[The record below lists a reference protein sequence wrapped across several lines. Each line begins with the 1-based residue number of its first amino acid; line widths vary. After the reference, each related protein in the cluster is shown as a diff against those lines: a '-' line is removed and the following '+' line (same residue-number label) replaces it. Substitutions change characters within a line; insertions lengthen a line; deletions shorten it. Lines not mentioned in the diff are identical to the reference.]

1 MTAATRVPAVGGTR
15 TVPAPDPI
23 AADYLLLAL
32 RLDQHVPGLIDAYYG
47 PASLK
52 AQVDLESRRPAA
64 ALRDDAAAQRERV
77 ATEVAE
83 ADRRTWL
90 TAQLVAL
97 ETQAAVLAGDPVSYE
112 EHVALAFDFVPRRV
126 PDAVLDDA
134 ARRVDELLPGS
145 GDINARVEAWDR
157 SVEVPADRRPAVMD
171 WLLEHFRARAAELFG
186 LPSGERLSVTYV
198 RNQPWSAYNWY
209 DGGLRSRVDVN
220 TDLPTHLPGFAQT
233 VAHEAYPG
241 HHLEHAWKEAD
252 LVERGRVECSALTIN
267 TPECFISEGL
277 ADAGFAFV
285 SPPEE
290 RADLLGEV
298 FELAGIPHG
307 TDRQGRIAAAER
319 AVALLGLRET
329 LRTSRVNAALMLHAQ
344 GVGRDEVLEYLVRA
358 GRYPRNV
365 AEKRLE
371 FLEHPLWR
379 TYIFVYSEGE
389 ALLRQWLDAVPEA
402 DRPGRFARL
411 LHEQLTPGTIRED
424 LRDEVRA

>member
-1 MTAATRVPAVGGTR
+1 VTAEPRVPAVGGTR

-32 RLDQHVPGLIDAYYG
+32 RMDQHVPGLIDAYFG

-52 AQVDLESRRPAA
+52 AQVDMESRWAPA
-64 ALRDDAAAQRERV
+64 ALRDAATALRQRV
-77 ATEVAE
+77 AAEVAE
-83 ADRRTWL
+83 PDRRTWL

-97 ETQAAVLAGDPVSYE
+97 ETQAAVLAGDTVSYE
-112 EHVALAFDFVPRRV
+112 EHVSRAFDFVPRRV
-126 PDAVLDDA
+126 PEAVLDDA
-134 ARRVDELLPGS
+134 ASVVDVLLPGD
-145 GDINARVEAWDR
+145 GDLVGRVAAWDA
-157 SVEVPADRRPAVMD
+157 SVEVSAERRPAVMNE
-171 WLLEHFRARAAELFG
+171 LMERFRVRAAELFG
-186 LPSGERLSVTYV
+186 LPSGERLRVTYV

-209 DGGLRSRVDVN
+209 DGGLQSRVDVN

-277 ADAGFAFV
+277 ADVGFDFV
-285 SPPEE
+285 SPPGE
-290 RADLLGEV
+290 RADLLAEM

-307 TDRQGRIAAAER
+307 ADRVRRREAAET
-319 AVALLGLRET
+319 ATALLPARET
-329 LRTSRVNAALMLHAQ
+329 LRTSRVNVAMMLHGDGGA
-344 GVGRDEVLEYLVRA
+344 RDEALEYLVRA

-389 ALLRQWLDAVPEA
+389 ALLREWLGAVPEA

-411 LHEQLTPGTIRED
+411 LHEQLTPGTIREE